1 VVTAPSDVLSVST
14 GLADQNSFSLSRSAF
29 NVHGLGVDGNEVDVT
44 VFLADHFNNPV
55 PDGTAVN
62 FIAEG
67 GSIQPSC
74 VTENGRCAVKW
85 RSQNPRPFTAESYA
99 NSILAK
105 CDGGRPCPLGIVQND
120 LSIDRP
126 LGGRAT
132 ITAYAVGQESFSDLN
147 GNGRFDLGEFYA
159 AYDLTE
165 AFTDHSED
173 GVYGGKSCADAS
185 NPCDPA
191 NSEGDEFEEFIDFNS
206 NNTFDVANG
215 LYNGL
220 LCREEDAAAGLCSRD
235 LLHIFQNQE
244 IIMSGD
250 EAYFRLVTY
259 AADCSAIPGIT
270 ARTVRVNSD
279 NTSPEVLEVQNDNNS
294 RKMCEVTAI
303 DLNSGTGAANASLRL
318 FIADIYNN
326 PMPVGTEVEIS
337 VDNGV
342 LVGSSGFVFP
352 NTTSRVPASV
362 FFAVTREPAGQGN
375 EKFDGFLSISVTS
388 PSGLV
393 SSLSVPV
400 TDDR

>member
-1 VVTAPSDVLSVST
+1 MLSVST

-29 NVHGLGVDGNEVDVT
+29 NVHALNFDGNEVDVT

-67 GSIQPSC
+67 GSIEPSC
-74 VTENGRCAVKW
+74 VTKNGRCDVIW

-105 CDGGRPCPLGIVQND
+105 CDGGRPCPFGIINND

-147 GNGRFDLGEFYA
+147 GNGRFDLGEFYS
-159 AYDLTE
+159 AYDLSE
-165 AFTDHSED
+165 AFTDHNED

-185 NPCDPA
+185 DPCNPA
-191 NSEGDEFEEFIDFNS
+191 NSQGDEFEEFIDFNG
-206 NNTFDVANG
+206 NGTFDAPNG

-220 LCREEDAAAGLCSRD
+220 LCREEDAAAGICSRE

-244 IIMSGD
+244 IVMSGD

-259 AADCSAIPGIT
+259 AADCSAITGIT
-270 ARTVRVNSD
+270 ATPVRVNSD
-279 NTSPEVLEVQNDNNS
+279 PLSPEALEVQSDASS

-303 DLNSGTGAANASLRL
+303 DLNSATGASNVSLKL
-318 FIADIYNN
+318 FIADVYNN
-326 PMPVGTEVEIS
+326 PMPVGTQVEIS
-337 VDNGV
+337 ADNGV
-342 LVGSSGFVFP
+342 LVGTNSYTFP
-352 NTTSRVPASV
+352 NTTSRVPASL
-362 FFAVTREPAGQGN
+362 FFAVTREPATGGN
-375 EKFDGFLSISVTS
+375 DKSDGFLTISVTS

-393 SSLSVPV
+393 SSMSVPV